1 MFDRHFVALMQI
13 YLTSHAIHQAKDAE
27 LAADLRR
34 AYGDINDRYNATIQV
49 GDKTEDPEAMDVYE
63 HAIRERVPLEAVTTV
78 SADDM
83 WDVHGYAGDLSGKVI
98 SARTYDDRVP
108 RYCFAAQAI
117 YAAQESD
124 ADKDQIAMSVL
135 RGRVSPDLRETLRP
149 YVSAVVKG
157 LRSYPDYD
165 FRVYWGYPEMM
176 HRIHITDP
184 AYFSSCDHSPFASHA
199 AHSVVNE

>member
-13 YLTSHAIHQAKDAE
+13 YLTSHAIHQAKDDE
-27 LAADLRR
+27 LVADLRR

-63 HAIRERVPLEAVTTV
+63 HAIRERVPLAAVTTV

-83 WDVHGYAGDLSGKVI
+83 WDVHGYAGNLSGKEI

-117 YAAQESD
+117 YAAQECG

-149 YVSAVVKG
+149 YVSTVVKG
-157 LRSYPDYD
+157 LRSCPDYD

-184 AYFSSCDHSPFASHA
+184 AYFSSCDHSPFSSHA
-199 AHSVVNE
+199 EHSVVNE